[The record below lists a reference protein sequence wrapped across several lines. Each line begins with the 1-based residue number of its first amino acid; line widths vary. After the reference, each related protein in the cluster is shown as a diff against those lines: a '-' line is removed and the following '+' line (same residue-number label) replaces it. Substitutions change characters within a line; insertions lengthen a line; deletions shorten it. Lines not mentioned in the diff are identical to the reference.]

1 MAAIIIYVL
10 LLYFK
15 IKTVGTNSNESGIVR
30 IVSDADQVLFCIL
43 VILIYISVL
52 NNQNTIRIIINQLTA
67 FDIKYNFTF
76 VRKIRKTFLRV
87 ETFAHLSLTFV
98 NVSTMFFAIITGGR
112 YFFLLVIY
120 QITLH
125 SIAFH
130 FLVFL
135 FANVEVRLDC
145 LLKMTNERRNL
156 QEIQILVDQIVKIYD
171 FVRVKFSSLLTM
183 MIGEFIMM
191 RIDLKYKIKLQS

>member
-1 MAAIIIYVL
+1 MAAIIIYIL
-10 LLYFK
+10 LLYYK

-52 NNQNTIRIIINQLTA
+52 KNQDTIRIIIHQLTA
-67 FDIKYNFTF
+67 FDIKFNFTF

-98 NVSTMFFAIITGGR
+98 NVSTMFFAIIAGGR
-112 YFFLLVIY
+112 YLFLLVIY

-171 FVRVKFSSLLTM
+171 FVRVKFSSLLSM
-183 MIGEFIMM
+183 MIGEFLM
-191 RIDLKYKIKLQS
+191 IKSI